1 MTPIRTAARTLLGA
15 LFVGSGYYVLKH
27 PERHVAE
34 AKPVTDYLEPA
45 LEAAN
50 LPTDTET
57 LVKATGAAQ
66 IAGGLLLAS
75 GHFTRPAAAVLAA
88 TVVPSTVAAHP
99 FWNEADPERKA
110 DQRTQF
116 FKNLGLLG
124 GLLYAMV
131 DRDGKPSLA
140 WQARYA
146 ARDAGRRA
154 SYAARDAQRAAKVA
168 GATSALG
175 SVTAAKR
182 AGTAVSRAGEAVSG
196 TVGNAAWRAGTAAS
210 QAGKSVRRTARTA
223 RREARLAAKALQ
235 AGRRMPF

>member
-27 PERHVAE
+27 PERHIAD

-88 TVVPSTVAAHP
+88 TVVPSTIASHP
-99 FWNEADPERKA
+99 FWNEADPQRKA

-116 FKNLGLLG
+116 AKNLGLLG

-140 WQARYA
+140 YQTKYA
-146 ARDAGRRA
+146 ARDAGRRGR
-154 SYAARDAQRAAKVA
+154 YAARDAKRAAKVA
-168 GATSALG
+168 GLTAGLSGATAARRAGGALG
-175 SVTAAKR
+175 R
-182 AGTAVSRAGEAVSG
+182 AGGAVSD
-196 TVGNAAWRAGTAAS
+196 TVGNAAWRASTVAS
-210 QAGKSVRRTARTA
+210 DAGKAVRRTARTA
-223 RREARLAAKALQ
+223 RREARLATRALQ
-235 AGRRMPF
+235 AGRRLPF

>member
-45 LEAAN
+45 LDAAN

-57 LVKATGAAQ
+57 LVKATGVAQ

-88 TVVPSTVAAHP
+88 TVVPSTIAAHP

-110 DQRTQF
+110 EQRSQF
-116 FKNLGLLG
+116 AKNLGLLG

-140 WQARYA
+140 WQTRYA
-146 ARDAGRRA
+146 ARDASRRA
-154 SYAARDAQRAAKVA
+154 GYAARDARRAAKVA
-168 GATSALG
+168 GATAGLG
-175 SVTAAKR
+175 GVTAAKR
-182 AGTAVSRAGEAVSG
+182 AGSAVGRASDVVSD
-196 TVGNAAWRAGTAAS
+196 TVGNAAWRASTAAS

-223 RREARLAAKALQ
+223 RREARLAARALQ
-235 AGRRMPF
+235 AGRRLPF

>member
-27 PERHVAE
+27 PERHIAD

-88 TVVPSTVAAHP
+88 TVVPSTIAAHP
-99 FWNEADPERKA
+99 FWNEADPQRKA
-110 DQRTQF
+110 EQRTQF
-116 FKNLGLLG
+116 AKNLGLLG

-140 WQARYA
+140 YQTRYA
-146 ARDAGRRA
+146 ARDAR
-154 SYAARDAQRAAKVA
+154 RAAKTA
-168 GATSALG
+168 GLAAGLTGATAARRAGHALG
-175 SVTAAKR
+175 R
-182 AGTAVSRAGEAVSG
+182 AGGAVSD
-196 TVGNAAWRAGTAAS
+196 TVGNAAWRAGTVAS
-210 QAGKSVRRTARTA
+210 DTSKAVRRTARTA
-223 RREARLAAKALQ
+223 RREARLVTRALQ
-235 AGRRMPF
+235 AGRRLPF

>member
-27 PERHVAE
+27 PERHVAN

-88 TVVPSTVAAHP
+88 TVVPSTIASHP
-99 FWNEADPERKA
+99 FWNEADPQRKA
-110 DQRTQF
+110 EQQTQF
-116 FKNLGLLG
+116 AKNLGLLG

-140 WQARYA
+140 YQTGYA
-146 ARDAGRRA
+146 ARDAGRRGR
-154 SYAARDAQRAAKVA
+154 YAARDAKRAAKVA
-168 GATSALG
+168 G
-175 SVTAAKR
+175 VTAGLTGA
-182 AGTAVSRAGEAVSG
+182 
-196 TVGNAAWRAGTAAS
+196 TAA
-210 QAGKSVRRTARTA
+210 
-223 RREARLAAKALQ
+223 
-235 AGRRMPF
+235 

>member
-27 PERHVAE
+27 PERHIAE
-34 AKPVTDYLEPA
+34 AKPVADYLEPA

-88 TVVPSTVAAHP
+88 TVVPSTIAAHP
-99 FWNEADPERKA
+99 FWNEEDPDRKA
-110 DQRTQF
+110 EQRTQF
-116 FKNLGLLG
+116 AKNLGLLG

-131 DRDGKPSLA
+131 DRGGKPSLA
-140 WQARYA
+140 YQTRYA

-154 SYAARDAQRAAKVA
+154 SYAVRDARRAAKVA
-168 GATSALG
+168 GAAAGLG
-175 SVTAAKR
+175 GVTAAKR
-182 AGTAVSRAGEAVSG
+182 ASHAVGRASDAITD
-196 TVGNAAWRAGTAAS
+196 TVGNAAWRASTVAS
-210 QAGKSVRRTARTA
+210 DAGKSVRRSARTA
-223 RREARLAAKALQ
+223 RREARLAARALQ
-235 AGRRMPF
+235 AGRRLPF